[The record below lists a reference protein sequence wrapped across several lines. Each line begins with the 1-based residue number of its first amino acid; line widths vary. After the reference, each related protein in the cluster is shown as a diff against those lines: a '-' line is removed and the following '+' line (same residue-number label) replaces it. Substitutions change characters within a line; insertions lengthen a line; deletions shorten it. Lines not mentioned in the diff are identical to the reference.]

1 MTAVNQWKSWVRR
14 LGHPDKPR
22 AERRIPLGFVAWQAN
37 NPASKRST
45 VADIS
50 SSGLYLHTEE
60 RWPVGEVVP
69 LAIEVEGW
77 LEKGA
82 HQQIAVQALVVRTGE
97 DGVGLSFVLPAGF
110 DPELW
115 KVLVTDSAVLTDPKD
130 LAYALK
136 MMRTALFLY
145 RLCHAEAN
153 QAILL
158 LGEELDEPRTENA
171 MEIALGAEKLLALET
186 DAGKMRAH
194 PGFVA
199 SLIKYGSWAQDD
211 LTKQLWIGLFVTS
224 CHVDAIDESGSVFVD
239 LLVNLTPTQSLIL
252 VTACKKVTDLMAH
265 SNDLPSTRII
275 FTPEELTQLTG
286 IYDPARIA
294 VETAYLFNPGLIEK
308 VFDFT
313 SYLPTEKFDITP
325 SRLGLELYKR
335 CKAERIVAPP
345 SDKSEARGKSE
356 AQELK

>member
-1 MTAVNQWKSWVRR
+1 
-14 LGHPDKPR
+14 
-22 AERRIPLGFVAWQAN
+22 LGFVAWQAN

-69 LAIEVEGW
+69 LTIEVEGW

-82 HQQIAVQALVVRTGE
+82 QQQIAIQALVVRTGE
-97 DGVGLSFVLPAGF
+97 DGVGLSFVLPASL
-110 DPELW
+110 DPDLW
-115 KVLVTDSAVLTDPKD
+115 EVLVTNSAVLTDPKD
-130 LAYALK
+130 LAYSIK
-136 MMRTALFLY
+136 MMRTVLFLY

-153 QAILL
+153 EAIML
-158 LGEELDEPRTENA
+158 LGGELDEPRTEAA
-171 MEIALGAEKLLALET
+171 MEIALGAEKLLASET

-194 PGFVA
+194 PGIVA
-199 SLIKYGSWAQDD
+199 SLIKYGSWAHDD

-252 VTACKKVTDLMAH
+252 VTACKRVTGLMAH

-345 SDKSEARGKSE
+345 PDKSEANAKSEARGKSE